1 MRRYFFAMIIVVAG
15 LIPATAQIGNES
27 FDDFRK
33 SINSDFQSFR
43 KKVLDDYADFLD
55 GIWKEYSSF
64 RGNERDSIPKP
75 MEQPVAPG
83 AELPKHDPKQ
93 PTAPKSGAAP
103 KPQTTP
109 RKETPAVGGEQDLTL
124 FDIPQLDFSGISGT
138 KKDVPAKEEPKQSEP
153 KKEEAIKKTPKQEKP
168 QQEATKQ
175 LAPKQEMPK
184 KSEPKQEAPTKE
196 EPAKS
201 EPKQE
206 ESKKDVPKQE
216 QPKQDKASKEPRGK
230 EPKQRPSIPDEAE
243 LKPQEE
249 VAPTPTVPV
258 APLPVVP
265 SVPVVRNTQFMYHSL
280 VLEVPQM
287 QWDELPA
294 GTSPKDYAKLWKRF
308 ETLKVET
315 NVLPIITKTA
325 KGCKLNDWLL
335 CECIRSYADSE
346 MASMLPGQRMSLT
359 HYLLAHAGFDVRI
372 GMTSMKEPIL
382 LIALQQEIYGRS
394 FTTLNGKKYYLF
406 FDNLVERDAQA
417 PLQFFTCDIP
427 SNVDCGKLVDLLIQ
441 EEPIVP
447 YEAHAYSFT
456 YNGLHIE
463 GEVNA
468 NLMPMLYRYPQMEMA
483 YFAQSVVSERTQEDV
498 ARQIASQLESIPE
511 HEAVDKLLKFVQSAF
526 EYATDG
532 EQHGFEKPY
541 FFEEI
546 LFYPQCDC
554 EDRSMF
560 YSYLL
565 KMVLGVENHLIGYPG
580 HESVSVNLGKTI
592 SGHGYKY
599 ENKNFYISDPTY
611 IGASTGMCMP
621 NYVNVTPEID
631 FKR

>member
-1 MRRYFFAMIIVVAG
+1 MKRYFFAMIIVVAG
-15 LIPATAQIGNES
+15 MMPATAQTGNES
-27 FDDFRK
+27 FDEFRK

-64 RGNERDSIPKP
+64 RGDERDSIPKP
-75 MEQPVAPG
+75 TVQPAVPG
-83 AELPKHDPKQ
+83 VEVPKRNPKQ
-93 PTAPKSGAAP
+93 PTAPKSASKP
-103 KPQTTP
+103 KQEPSKQPTP
-109 RKETPAVGGEQDLTL
+109 KQDAPAVGGEQDLSR
-124 FDIPQLDFSGISGT
+124 FDIPQLDFSGIGG
-138 KKDVPAKEEPKQSEP
+138 KKSEEPVKEDPKQADTQKTSPKKSEPEKQPAEQEP
-153 KKEEAIKKTPKQEKP
+153 KKEELMKDTPKQD
-168 QQEATKQ
+168 
-175 LAPKQEMPK
+175 
-184 KSEPKQEAPTKE
+184 EPKN
-196 EPAKS
+196 
-201 EPKQE
+201 
-206 ESKKDVPKQE
+206 
-216 QPKQDKASKEPRGK
+216 QDKAPKEKVK
-230 EPKQRPSIPDEAE
+230 EPKQRPSVPKQ
-243 LKPQEE
+243 KPQEDTT
-249 VAPTPTVPV
+249 PTPVVSPV
-258 APLPVVP
+258 APQPVVP
-265 SVPVVRNTQFMYHSL
+265 SVPVVKKTQFMYHS
-280 VLEVPQM
+280 VALEVPQM
-287 QWDELPA
+287 QWNGLPA
-294 GTSPKDYAKLWKRF
+294 GTSPKDYAKLWKAF
-308 ETLKVET
+308 AALKLEA
-315 NVLPIITKTA
+315 NVLPVIVKTA
-325 KGCKLNDWLL
+325 KDCKFNDWLL

-359 HYLLAHAGFDVRI
+359 HYLLAHVGFDVRI
-372 GMTSMKEPIL
+372 GMTSTQDPIL

-417 PLQFFTCDIP
+417 PLQFFTCEIP
-427 SNVDCGKLVDLLIQ
+427 SNVDCGKQVDLVIQ
-441 EEPIVP
+441 EEPNIP

-456 YNGLHIE
+456 YDGLHIE

-468 NLMPMLYRYPQMEMA
+468 NLMPMLYRYPQMEMG

-498 ARQIASQLESIPE
+498 ARQIASQLEAIPE

-526 EYATDG
+526 DYATDG

-546 LFYPQCDC
+546 LYYPQCDC

-592 SGHGYKY
+592 SGHGYKF

-621 NYVNVTPEID
+621 NYINVTPEID